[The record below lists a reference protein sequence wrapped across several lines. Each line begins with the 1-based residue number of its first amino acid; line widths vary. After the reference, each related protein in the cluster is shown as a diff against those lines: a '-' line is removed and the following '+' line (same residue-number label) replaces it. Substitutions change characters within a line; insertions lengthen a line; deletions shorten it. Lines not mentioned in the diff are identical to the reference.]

1 MREQIP
7 LLVNGR
13 RSILLLPFFLFVLLF
28 FTSAAMQLKFGS
40 PAMTWEELLSI
51 IFSHRGDDLRRTI
64 VWEMRIPRILLGFMV
79 GTMLGAAGTIMQGAM
94 NNKLAGPELLG
105 ISSGASL
112 AMAAITVLHL
122 PVTVLFHP
130 AIAFI
135 GGLAGGL
142 SVLIASRGSR
152 GTVALL
158 LIGMSV
164 SAILNGLLIILISL
178 GTSNDVNLLYTYLLG
193 SLANRNWNYVIRML
207 PWFVMV
213 LPFAFFFTRTLNL
226 MQLGDEAAAGLGV
239 QVHRARMWM
248 LALCTGLVAITVA
261 QCGPIGYIA
270 LIAPH
275 LVRSLLSSLDARLVL
290 PLSALCG
297 GVLLTAADTIAR
309 LLLYPME
316 IPVGVWTTIFGGGL
330 FLLFFVKRQGGGTR
344 A

>member
-1 MREQIP
+1 MQEQIP

-13 RSILLLPFFLFVLLF
+13 RSMLLPFFLFGLLF
-28 FTSAAMQLKFGS
+28 LAAAAMQLKLGS

-51 IFSHRGDDLRRTI
+51 IFSQTGDDLRRTI

-79 GTMLGAAGTIMQGAM
+79 GTMLGAAGAIMQGAM

-122 PVTVLFHP
+122 PITVLLHP
-130 AIAFI
+130 AVALI

-152 GTVALL
+152 GTVGLL

-164 SAILNGLLIILISL
+164 SAILSGLLIILISL

-193 SLANRNWNYVIRML
+193 SLANLNWNHVQRML
-207 PWFVMV
+207 PWFVTV
-213 LPFAFFFTRTLNL
+213 LPLAFFFTSTLNL

-239 QVHRARMWM
+239 QVRRARMWM

-275 LVRSLLSSLDARLVL
+275 LARSLLRSLDARSVL
-290 PLSALCG
+290 PLSAICG
-297 GVLLTAADTIAR
+297 GVLLTAADTVAR

-316 IPVGVWTTIFGGGL
+316 IPVGVWTTILGGGL
-330 FLLFFVKRQGGGTR
+330 FLAFFAKGQGGGTR